1 MKSLRLCAMGLFLL
15 LGSGH
20 SALAAFTCTAP
31 GGLPRSD
38 FFQLSP
44 LTISAGADIPV
55 GTVVYQGRWHGAS
68 VSSGLTCSS
77 TTDTSIWYNFSVDTN
92 ATTTVSTLSSWAGS
106 PFSGAV
112 YTTNIPGLGVAISR
126 SSTGDAFTLGN
137 AQYLSTTDLEGKLS
151 GGKFTFILPD
161 LTLYFSL
168 IKIGALTPGSYSLNS
183 APFQIVSLRVANP
196 RTHTAPSGAVLPN
209 VVVQITALA
218 QVTVST
224 QTCTT
229 PDVNVDLGSYDKG
242 QYFTGQGA
250 TTPWV
255 DASVT
260 MTNCPIFSGYYN
272 ASNSTLMF
280 DSATGKESLASA
292 TNNNIGVRLTPMGNV
307 IDAANGIMA
316 IDSTV
321 SGAASGVGIQLGWGE
336 SSQTPTLFN
345 FAAEQSVMLSKD
357 GRSTIRIPLAA
368 RYIQTAENPTPGKA
382 NGKVTFTIN
391 YY

>member
-1 MKSLRLCAMGLFLL
+1 MKSIRLCVMGLLL
-15 LGSGH
+15 LMGSGH

-68 VSSGLTCSS
+68 KSSGFSCAS
-77 TTDTSIWYNFSVDTN
+77 TTDASIWYNYTVTTG
-92 ATTTVSTLSSWAGS
+92 ATTTVSTLSNWAGS
-106 PFSGAV
+106 PFGGAV

-126 SSTGDAFTLGN
+126 SSNGDALTLGN

-168 IKIGALTPGSYSLNS
+168 IKIGTLTPGSYALNS
-183 APFQIVSLRVANP
+183 VPFQIPMLRVVNP
-196 RTHTAPSGAVLPN
+196 RSHTPPSGASLPSVL
-209 VVVQITALA
+209 VQVTALA
-218 QVTVST
+218 QVTVAT
-224 QTCTT
+224 QTCNT
-229 PDVNVDLGSYDKG
+229 PDVNVNLGSYDKG
-242 QYFTGQGA
+242 EYFTGQGA
-250 TTPWV
+250 TSPWV
-255 DASVT
+255 DASIT
-260 MTNCPIFSGYYN
+260 MTNCPVFSGYYN

-292 TNNNIGVRLTPMGNV
+292 TNNTIGVRLTPMGNV
-307 IDAANGIMA
+307 IDAAKGIMA

-345 FAAEQSVMLSKD
+345 FALEQSVMLSKD
-357 GRSTIRIPLAA
+357 GSSSIRIPLAA
-368 RYIQTAENPTPGKA
+368 RYIQTTTSVSPGRA
-382 NGKVTFTIN
+382 NGKLVFTIN